1 MAKRGGRTNAS
12 IGKGLSS
19 RKYSTGTL
27 FQMEGTDFDELH
39 KAMLEYGAGSGQ
51 IVADVFDDYGAQ
63 LIRDEIKKLIPE
75 SGRKWK
81 GKKKAAKHADSL
93 MSQVFRT
100 ADPSIYTRSRPA
112 YGYLY
117 FPDDG
122 AYTRRHVGSQNFM
135 GRGQDAAANRI
146 IDRCLAKLVDE
157 F

>member
-1 MAKRGGRTNAS
+1 MAKSGRRTNAS

-27 FQMEGTDFDELH
+27 FQMEGTDFDALQ

-51 IVADVFDDYGAQ
+51 IVADVFEDYGAP
-63 LIRDEIKKLIPE
+63 LIREEIKRLIPE
-75 SGRKWK
+75 SGRTWR
-81 GKKKAAKHADSL
+81 GKKKAAKQADSL

-122 AYTRRHVGSQNFM
+122 SYTKRHVGNQNFM
-135 GRGQDAAANRI
+135 GRGQDAATNRI
-146 IDRCLAKLVDE
+146 IDRCLAKLADN